1 MTSQKDNLI
10 GGAILLASLYFF
22 VVRPLSKAFGKSNT
36 ELQNEQTLL
45 KIESY
50 FNPNFWR
57 TGGQILTDSASF
69 ALTGKIENAIG
80 ILYDDEAEIVSA
92 FRVLKYKNQV
102 SYLSFKYAQ
111 RFGRDLLT
119 DLQKNLDAEELKPIY
134 DHINK
139 LPLGK

>member
-1 MTSQKDNLI
+1 MTNQRDNLI
-10 GGAILLASLYFF
+10 GGAVIIASLYFF
-22 VVRPLSKAFGKSNT
+22 VIRPLFKAFGKSNT
-36 ELQNEQTLL
+36 ELQNEQTLQ

-57 TGGQILTDSASF
+57 TGGKILTDSASW

-80 ILYDDEAEIVSA
+80 VFYDDEAEITSA
-92 FRVLKYKNQV
+92 FRALKYKNQV
-102 SYLSFKYAQ
+102 SYLSYKYAE

-119 DLQKNLDAEELKPIY
+119 DLQKNLNADELKPIY

>member
-1 MTSQKDNLI
+1 
-10 GGAILLASLYFF
+10 
-22 VVRPLSKAFGKSNT
+22 
-36 ELQNEQTLL
+36 
-45 KIESY
+45 
-50 FNPNFWR
+50 
-57 TGGQILTDSASF
+57 LTDSASF

-80 ILYDDEAEIVSA
+80 IFYDDEAEIVSA

>member
-1 MTSQKDNLI
+1 MTNQRDNLI
-10 GGAILLASLYFF
+10 GGAVIIASLYFF
-22 VVRPLSKAFGKSNT
+22 VIRPLSKAFGKSNT
-36 ELQNEQTLL
+36 ELQNEQTLQ

-57 TGGQILTDSASF
+57 TGGKILTDLASW

-80 ILYDDEAEIVSA
+80 VFYDDEAEITSA
-92 FRVLKYKNQV
+92 FRALKYKNQV
-102 SYLSFKYAQ
+102 SYLSYKYAE

-119 DLQKNLDAEELKPIY
+119 DLQKNLNADELKPIY